1 MAAAEEKIQN
11 PTKSKIFLWSA
22 IRHSKYVSNINKING
37 KAKNITTIIPY
48 NFISRLEKLPLCFK
62 KKIKQ
67 HVCN

>member
-1 MAAAEEKIQN
+1 MVGHL
-11 PTKSKIFLWSA
+11 T
-22 IRHSKYVSNINKING
+22 SKYVSNISKING

-48 NFISRLEKLPLCFK
+48 NFISRWEKLPLCVK